1 MLKKGYVF
9 CCLQNV
15 NKYLI
20 NYLSIKNKIL
30 KKEGNKVYKP
40 KKVESKLLIYQKY
53 TDVIDYGYNL
63 LVKYPKIEKYA
74 LSTSI
79 RNSMFETLRLILYAN
94 KIADKYT
101 RIKILNKID
110 AEIAMQGFYVRFS
123 YKQKYISS
131 KNYIEWS
138 RRLEEIGKILGGWIK
153 ACLKE

>member
-1 MLKKGYVF
+1 M
-9 CCLQNV
+9 
-15 NKYLI
+15 
-20 NYLSIKNKIL
+20 
-30 KKEGNKVYKP
+30 YKP

-94 KIADKYT
+94 KIADKYI

-110 AEIAMQGFYVRFS
+110 AELAMQGFYVRFS
-123 YKQKYISS
+123 YNKKYISS
-131 KNYIEWS
+131 KNYLEWS
-138 RRLEEIGKILGGWIK
+138 KRLDEIGKILGGWIK
-153 ACLKE
+153 SCLKE